1 MPSLGK
7 AVGYTVKSARL
18 TARGGRRAT
27 GWVTRRV
34 LFFRDRGGA
43 GEVGMMRLLDL
54 HALSCAGDTLVTMG
68 LAGTVFF
75 GADAGAARSGVALY
89 LLITMAP
96 FALIAP
102 IVGPV
107 LDRFRHGRRWAL
119 AVTMLGRAF
128 LAWLISDYIHAF
140 GLYPAAF
147 GVLILSRAYGVA
159 RSAAVPRLLP
169 ARLRLSEAGARASV
183 FGTLA
188 GAAVAP
194 IGLLAFKFGPQW
206 PLRVAAVLFL
216 AGTVVALRL
225 PPRADSDPPE
235 TVPAIFRRGTK
246 ALSGRL
252 VFATLAGAAVL
263 RWAFGFLA
271 LFLAF
276 AIKSKGLPTV
286 VLGTRLGV
294 GGALALV
301 AVGLGLGAF
310 LATAVGTRLHIHRP
324 ALLQAGSLIL
334 VAFVGAFALI
344 RFNLLTLGLLCLGTA
359 MAAGLSKLAVDAAI
373 QERIPEQ
380 VRASAFAHSETV
392 LMLAWVLGGAT
403 GLVPFSPRFGVE
415 VAVIILVLAAARGI
429 VSAVALRKEKL
440 QGVASG
446 DVPPVPPEPERTTK
460 RLPARSRRRRPRT
473 AQDRTAQD
481 RTAQDRGAQDR
492 GAQDRRGSPG
502 TPAPGEPP
510 KEAPTKA
517 LPSGDA
523 AQPATT
529 RVIPRDDDEP
539 ESPGFHLYRPSGKPP
554 VDEDDE

>member
-7 AVGYTVKSARL
+7 TVGYTIKSARL

-27 GWVTRRV
+27 RWAARRV

-43 GEVGMMRLLDL
+43 GEIGMVRLLDL
-54 HALSCAGDTLVTMG
+54 HALSCAGDTLITMG

-75 GADAGAARSGVALY
+75 AADAGAARSGVALY

-128 LAWLISDYIHAF
+128 LAWLISDYIHQI

-147 GVLILSRAYGVA
+147 GVLVLSRAYGVA

-169 ARLRLSEAGARASV
+169 ASLRLSEAGARASV

-194 IGLLAFKFGPQW
+194 IGLLAFKIGPQW
-206 PLRVAAVLFL
+206 PLRVATALFVV
-216 AGTVVALRL
+216 GTVVALRL
-225 PPRADSDPPE
+225 PARVDSDQPE

-246 ALSGRL
+246 ALTGRL
-252 VFATLAGAAVL
+252 VLGTLAGAATL

-276 AIKSKGLPTV
+276 AIKSKGLPTTL
-286 VLGTRLGV
+286 LGTKLGV
-294 GGALALV
+294 GGALGVVAL
-301 AVGLGLGAF
+301 ALGIGSF

-324 ALLQAGSLIL
+324 ALLQAGSLFL
-334 VAFVGAFALI
+334 VAALGAVALL
-344 RFNLLTLGLLCLGTA
+344 RFNLGTLALLCLGTA
-359 MAAGLSKLAVDAAI
+359 MAAGLAKLAVDATI
-373 QERIPEQ
+373 QERIAEHI
-380 VRASAFAHSETV
+380 RASAFAHSETV

-403 GLVPFSPRFGVE
+403 GLIPFSPRIGIA
-415 VAVIILVLAAARGI
+415 VATVVLVLSAVRG
-429 VSAVALRKEKL
+429 VVGAVALRDEKL
-440 QGVASG
+440 TGVASG
-446 DVPPVPPEPERTTK
+446 EVPPVPPEPATK
-460 RLPARSRRRRPRT
+460 PLPARPRRRRTR
-473 AQDRTAQD
+473 AAKDHR
-481 RTAQDRGAQDR
+481 
-492 GAQDRRGSPG
+492 
-502 TPAPGEPP
+502 PAEPTRP
-510 KEAPTKA
+510 LPAAAPEQPTQP
-517 LPSGDA
+517 LPAGDA
-523 AQPATT
+523 TQPAST
-529 RVIPRDDDEP
+529 RVIPREDDPAEA
-539 ESPGFHLYRPSGKPP
+539 PGYHLYRPSGKPP

>member
-7 AVGYTVKSARL
+7 SVGYGVRTVRL
-18 TARGGRRAT
+18 TARGGRRAG

-75 GADAGAARSGVALY
+75 GATASAARSGVALY

-102 IVGPV
+102 VVGPV

-169 ARLRLSEAGARASV
+169 ASLRLSEAGARASV

-206 PLRVAAVLFL
+206 PLRVAALLFL

-235 TVPAIFRRGTK
+235 TVPALFRRGTK

-252 VFATLAGAAVL
+252 VFGTLAGAAIL
-263 RWAFGFLA
+263 RWAFGFLT

-276 AIKSKGLPTV
+276 AVKSKGMPTV
-286 VLGTRLGV
+286 VLGTKLSE
-294 GGALALV
+294 GGALGLV

-324 ALLQAGSLIL
+324 ALLQAGSLFL
-334 VAFVGAFALI
+334 VAILGVFALI
-344 RFNLLTLGLLCLGTA
+344 RFNLLTLTLFCLGTA

-392 LMLAWVLGGAT
+392 LMLAWVGGGAT
-403 GLVPFSPRFGVE
+403 GLIPFSPRFGIE
-415 VAVIILVLAAARGI
+415 VATIILVLATVRGVI
-429 VSAVALRKEKL
+429 SAVSLRKEKL

-446 DVPPVPPEPERTTK
+446 EVPPVPEPSPEATTK
-460 RLPARSRRRRPRT
+460 RLPARSRRGRRSAAR
-473 AQDRTAQD
+473 
-481 RTAQDRGAQDR
+481 
-492 GAQDRRGSPG
+492 DRRAA
-502 TPAPGEPP
+502 PAPAPAAAPEPP
-510 KEAPTKA
+510 TRA

-523 AQPATT
+523 EARPT
-529 RVIPRDDDEP
+529 RVLPREETEP
-539 ESPGFHLYRPSGKPP
+539 ESPGFHLYRPSGRPP
-554 VDEDDE
+554 ADDEDDE

>member
-1 MPSLGK
+1 
-7 AVGYTVKSARL
+7 
-18 TARGGRRAT
+18 
-27 GWVTRRV
+27 V

-75 GADAGAARSGVALY
+75 RADAGTARSGVALY

-169 ARLRLSEAGARASV
+169 ASLRLSEAGARASV

-206 PLRVAAVLFL
+206 PLRVAALLFL

-235 TVPAIFRRGTK
+235 
-246 ALSGRL
+246 
-252 VFATLAGAAVL
+252 
-263 RWAFGFLA
+263 
-271 LFLAF
+271 
-276 AIKSKGLPTV
+276 SKGMPTV
-286 VLGTRLGV
+286 VLGTKLGE

-310 LATAVGTRLHIHRP
+310 LATAVGTQLHIHRP

-334 VAFVGAFALI
+334 VALLGVVALV
-344 RFNLLTLGLLCLGTA
+344 RFNLLTLALFCLGTA

-403 GLVPFSPRFGVE
+403 GLIPFGPRFGIE
-415 VAVIILVLAAARGI
+415 VATIILVLAAVRGV
-429 VSAVALRKEKL
+429 VSAVTLRQEKL

-446 DVPPVPPEPERTTK
+446 EVPPVPPEPERTTK
-460 RLPARSRRRRPRT
+460 RLPARSRRGRRPRT
-473 AQDRTAQD
+473 PP
-481 RTAQDRGAQDR
+481 
-492 GAQDRRGSPG
+492 DRRAAPTS
-502 TPAPGEPP
+502 PAPAPAEPP
-510 KEAPTKA
+510 KTTP
-517 LPSGDA
+517 LPAGDA
-523 AQPATT
+523 TQPATT
-529 RVIPRDDDEP
+529 RVIGREDPEP
-539 ESPGFHLYRPSGKPP
+539 ESPGFHLYRPSGKAP
-554 VDEDDE
+554 VDDEDDG

>member
-7 AVGYTVKSARL
+7 TVGYTVKSARL

-27 GWVTRRV
+27 RWVTRRV
-34 LFFRDRGGA
+34 LFFRDRGAA

-75 GADAGAARSGVALY
+75 AADPGAARSGVALY
-89 LLITMAP
+89 LLMTMAP

-102 IVGPV
+102 VVGPV

-128 LAWLISDYIHAF
+128 LAWLISDYIHQI

-169 ARLRLSEAGARASV
+169 ASLRLSEAGARASA

-188 GAAVAP
+188 GAAVVP
-194 IGLLAFKFGPQW
+194 IGLLTFKIGPQW
-206 PLRVAAVLFL
+206 PLRVSAVLFL
-216 AGTVVALRL
+216 IGTVVALRL

-235 TVPAIFRRGTK
+235 TVPAVFRRGTK
-246 ALSGRL
+246 ALTGRL
-252 VFATLAGAAVL
+252 VLGTLAGAAIL

-276 AIKSKGLPTV
+276 AVKSKGLPTTFFGAH
-286 VLGTRLGV
+286 LGE

-301 AVGLGLGAF
+301 TAALGLGAF
-310 LATAVGTRLHIHRP
+310 LATAVGTQLHIHRP
-324 ALLQAGSLIL
+324 ALLQAGSMLL
-334 VAFVGAFALI
+334 VALLASVALL
-344 RFNLLTLGLLCLGTA
+344 RFSLGTVTLLCLGTA
-359 MAAGLSKLAVDAAI
+359 MAAGLAKLAVDATI
-373 QERIPEQ
+373 QERIAEQ

-403 GLVPFSPRFGVE
+403 GLVPFHARFGVE
-415 VAVIILVLAAARGI
+415 VATIILVLATVRAI
-429 VSAVALRKEKL
+429 VSAVALHKEKL
-440 QGVASG
+440 KGVASG
-446 DVPPVPPEPERTTK
+446 EVPPVPPEPERTTK
-460 RLPARSRRRRPRT
+460 RVPARSRRRGRAPGAKTRPAEATR
-473 AQDRTAQD
+473 
-481 RTAQDRGAQDR
+481 
-492 GAQDRRGSPG
+492 
-502 TPAPGEPP
+502 PAPA
-510 KEAPTKA
+510 APA
-517 LPSGDA
+517 E
-523 AQPATT
+523 PATKQLRPDDGAEARAT
-529 RVIPRDDDEP
+529 RVIPREDEP
-539 ESPGFHLYRPSGKPP
+539 DSPGYHLYRPSGKPS
-554 VDEDDE
+554 VEEDDE

>member
-7 AVGYTVKSARL
+7 TVGYTIKSARL
-18 TARGGRRAT
+18 TARGGRRMTHWA
-27 GWVTRRV
+27 TRRV

-54 HALSCAGDTLVTMG
+54 HALSCAGDTLITMG

-75 GADAGAARSGVALY
+75 AADARAARSGVALY

-102 IVGPV
+102 VVGPV

-128 LAWLISDYIHAF
+128 LAWLISDYIHQI

-169 ARLRLSEAGARASV
+169 ASLRLSEAGARASV

-188 GAAVAP
+188 GAAVIP
-194 IGLLAFKFGPQW
+194 IGLLAFKVGPQW
-206 PLRVAAVLFL
+206 PLRVAAVLFV

-246 ALSGRL
+246 ALTGRL
-252 VFATLAGAAVL
+252 VLATLAGAATL
-263 RWAFGFLA
+263 RWAFGFLT

-276 AIKSKGLPTV
+276 AIRSKGLPTV
-286 VLGTRLGV
+286 FLGTRLGE
-294 GGALALV
+294 GAALGLV
-301 AVGLGLGAF
+301 AVALGVGAF

-324 ALLQAGSLIL
+324 ALLQAGSLFL
-334 VAFVGAFALI
+334 VTLLGALVLV
-344 RFNLLTLGLLCLGTA
+344 RFTIGTLALLCLGTA
-359 MAAGLSKLAVDAAI
+359 MAAGLAKLAVDATI
-373 QERIPEQ
+373 QERIAEQ

-403 GLVPFSPRFGVE
+403 GLVPFSARIGVG
-415 VAVIILVLAAARGI
+415 VATAVLILATVRA
-429 VSAVALRKEKL
+429 AVAAVGLRREKL
-440 QGVASG
+440 TGVASG
-446 DVPPVPPEPERTTK
+446 DVPPVPAEPEPTTK
-460 RLPARSRRRRPRT
+460 RLPARTRRIRTRAAKDRPPAEPTR
-473 AQDRTAQD
+473 
-481 RTAQDRGAQDR
+481 
-492 GAQDRRGSPG
+492 
-502 TPAPGEPP
+502 PAPAEQSPSPEQPP
-510 KEAPTKA
+510 SPDQPTKR
-517 LPSGDA
+517 LPAGDA
-523 AQPATT
+523 TRPATT
-529 RVIPRDDDEP
+529 RVIPREDDEP
-539 ESPGFHLYRPSGKPP
+539 ESPGFHLYRPSGRPLA
-554 VDEDDE
+554 DEDDE